1 MDTEAMQQSLQAL
14 ADVKYITFSAVTFWL
29 YDFLLGFADEIRM
42 VLRCSFSLPDIVYL
56 LSRLLTFGH
65 LAAAINL
72 SVASPDSCS
81 KGIATDV
88 VKWFISLALPC
99 NSFIFFLRARA
110 LYKDSRIAVAVF
122 ALLWTLTLS
131 SFALIFGYKLEIVPN
146 RGGSCLVTV
155 QSLSSYYIT
164 SPFAAL
170 VVFDSAVAIA
180 ISVHLLSYIPARS
193 WSARMKAIM
202 FAKDLGRIPRLILR
216 SGQVYYIV
224 TIGIH
229 MTVAIFAVTS
239 ISTIIVSEIALL
251 TCALQNVMA
260 CRAHRLLRSGKISN
274 EPVFLFPGRLSGSTQ
289 ITEFPSSYSGTA
301 MASEGSTVEHQTND
315 NHVNRVHVNSY
326 DADPEA
332 QSFPMIAITVTAE
345 RQVYHI

>member
-1 MDTEAMQQSLQAL
+1 M
-14 ADVKYITFSAVTFWL
+14 
-29 YDFLLGFADEIRM
+29 
-42 VLRCSFSLPDIVYL
+42 
-56 LSRLLTFGH
+56 
-65 LAAAINL
+65 
-72 SVASPDSCS
+72 
-81 KGIATDV
+81 
-88 VKWFISLALPC
+88 
-99 NSFIFFLRARA
+99 
-110 LYKDSRIAVAVF
+110 
-122 ALLWTLTLS
+122 
-131 SFALIFGYKLEIVPN
+131 
-146 RGGSCLVTV
+146 TV
-155 QSLSSYYIT
+155 RSLSSYYIT

-216 SGQVYYIV
+216 SGQVYYMYVLSITPVVSQLAHLTSV

-289 ITEFPSSYSGTA
+289 ITEFPSSYSGTV